1 MGNGTSKKGGAPVTQ
16 PQATGPRSVQDSI
29 KKIEDIGFIVSG
41 RAEAGLKALGDQY
54 AQEVA
59 DMLESLE
66 ATYGAHAVHQKARG
80 DVGMKFQ
87 AEDLGKS
94 MYAAVWSN
102 KYSGVANIIGFN
114 TRFDYDAKNAAYKKE
129 VADKWK
135 MPSNLTG
142 VQYTAAH
149 EYGHMLQFSMMVKS
163 GYNGTSGQFAAG
175 QKKTIMSIAKKK
187 YGATA
192 ADLSSYG
199 ATNSHEFFAEA
210 FANAVGGSPNAVGKA
225 MTDWLKTQGF

>member
-16 PQATGPRSVQDSI
+16 QTTGPRSVQDSI

-41 RAEAGLKALGDQY
+41 RAEAGLQALGDQY
-54 AQEVA
+54 AQEVS

-66 ATYGAHAVHQKARG
+66 ATYGAHAVHQQARR
-80 DVGMKFQ
+80 DVGMRFT
-87 AEDLGKS
+87 AEDLGS
-94 MYAAVWSN
+94 DTYASVWSN
-102 KYSGVANIIGFN
+102 NYSGVASTIGFN
-114 TRFDYDAKNAAYKKE
+114 TRYSYDAKNTAYKDE
-129 VADKWK
+129 VASKWK

-163 GYNGTSGQFAAG
+163 GYGGTSGQFAAG
-175 QKKTIMSIAKKK
+175 QKKTIMGIAKKK
-187 YGATA
+187 YGATK
-192 ADLSSYG
+192 ADMSDYG
-199 ATNSHEFFAEA
+199 HTNSREFFAEA

-225 MTDWLKTQGF
+225 MSDWLKTQGF